1 MKTRNLLLTG
11 LLSMGMLA
19 ACTNDDD
26 PGAQGSNNDDGN
38 TAYAQIAISVSAN
51 SVGTRADNEVKDNT
65 TGASTGDQINGS
77 ENENNVSKVTVVL
90 ADVNTDIAQYVYNFS
105 TANTDFFV
113 GDNKTDFAT
122 KPFEVPQGKYHVY
135 VLANYGDNGISANV
149 APGFDMKQEIDIS
162 NASKLYTTNGFLMAN
177 DGIATESN
185 FTGTATGKEVDGDLK
200 DKADGATLHKVE
212 VNIER
217 VVSKVTFAADASHP
231 NNQYPVKDA
240 NGNKLATATVNSVAL
255 INTNKK
261 MFLIREA
268 KTATKKPNVVTGTWI
283 YPQDPNYS
291 TVLQGGD
298 QATTEASWL
307 KDNFANPSA
316 DADDFKDITG
326 ENAAVFYCPE
336 NTMAAA
342 AQQNGQTTGVVYK
355 VTWAFE
361 SNAKPYT
368 ELSKDGSD
376 AYSKIFAAI
385 LKLSSGKD
393 DDITEQIFTS
403 NPAEGTAAG
412 TFYAYN
418 NLIFKNKNAAILYKC
433 IVEATGTTDNDK
445 ASSAN
450 TAFTSA
456 KSAAL
461 PAAIDEYTGGVNYYP
476 VWIKHNPDGGNME
489 QDKYGVVRNHWYEL
503 TVTGI
508 SNLGNSKPT
517 FDKPEDPDDAK
528 VANIQVAAKIK
539 PWTLVKQDVEL

>member
-1 MKTRNLLLTG
+1 MKTRNLLLTS
-11 LLSMGMLA
+11 LLSLGMLA
-19 ACTNDDD
+19 ACTTDDD
-26 PGAQGSNNDDGN
+26 PGNNPGNNDDGN

-51 SVGTRADNEVKDNT
+51 SVGTRATVDDPSE
-65 TGASTGDQINGS
+65 GETGDQVNANDS
-77 ENENNVSKVTVVL
+77 ENNVSKVTVVL

-113 GDNKTDFAT
+113 GSDKTDFAT

-162 NASKLYTTNGFLMAN
+162 DASKLYTTNSFLMAN
-177 DGIATESN
+177 DGIAKESD
-185 FTGTATGKEVDGDLK
+185 FTGTASGKEVDGDLK
-200 DKADGATLHKVE
+200 DKAEGATLHKVE

-217 VVSKVTFAADASHP
+217 VVSKVTFAADASHT
-231 NNQYPVKDA
+231 NNQYPVEDA
-240 NGNKLATATVNSVAL
+240 NGEKIATATVNGVAL
-255 INTNKK
+255 INTNQK

-268 KTATKKPNVVTGTWI
+268 KTALNKPDDITSWI
-283 YPQDPNYS
+283 YPTDPNYN
-291 TVLQGGD
+291 TVLKGGND
-298 QATTEASWL
+298 ASTEKTWL
-307 KDNFANPSA
+307 EANFANASA

-326 ENAAVFYCPE
+326 EDAAVFYCPE

-433 IVEATGTTDNDK
+433 IVEATGTIDNDK

-517 FDKPEDPDDAK
+517 FDKPEDPGDAK

>member
-19 ACTNDDD
+19 ACTTDDD
-26 PGAQGSNNDDGN
+26 PGNNSGNNGDGN

-51 SVGTRADNEVKDNT
+51 SIGTRATVDDPSKGE
-65 TGASTGDQINGS
+65 TGDQVNASDI
-77 ENENNVSKVTVVL
+77 ENNVSKVTVVL

-105 TANTDFFV
+105 TAESDFFV
-113 GDNKTDFAT
+113 GEEKTDFAT

-135 VLANYGDNGISANV
+135 VLANYGNNGISANV
-149 APGFDMKQEIDIS
+149 APGFDMKQEIAIS
-162 NASKLYTTNGFLMAN
+162 DASKLYTANGFLMAN
-177 DGIATESN
+177 DGIAKESN
-185 FTGTATGKEVDGDLK
+185 FTGAGTATEVDGDLTEK
-200 DKADGATLHKVE
+200 TGGATLHKVE

-217 VVSKVTFAADASHP
+217 VVSKVTFAADANHS
-231 NNQYPVKDA
+231 NNEYPVNDA
-240 NGNKLATATVNSVAL
+240 NGNKLATATVNKVAL

-261 MFLIREA
+261 MYLIREA
-268 KTATKKPNVVTGTWI
+268 KTTNNKPDRVTGTWI

-291 TVLQGGD
+291 TVLQGGA
-298 QATTEASWL
+298 QATTEDSWL
-307 KDNFANPSA
+307 DANFANATAQESGFSA
-316 DADDFKDITG
+316 LSS
-326 ENAAVFYCPE
+326 AVFYCPE
-336 NTMAAA
+336 NTMTAS

-376 AYSKIFAAI
+376 AYSKVFAAI
-385 LKLSSGKD
+385 LNLSSGKD
-393 DDITEQIFTS
+393 TDISNDIFTKDL
-403 NPAEGTAAG
+403 AQGTATG

-433 IVEATGTTDNDK
+433 IVEAKGTTDSDK

-450 TAFTSA
+450 TAFGTA

-539 PWTLVKQDVEL
+539 KWTVVKQNVEL